1 MNTETEQRIRQA
13 IDVHRAMLTEFERN
27 GIATVTA
34 IAETIVDSLGS
45 GGTVYVCG
53 NGGSAADAQH
63 VVGEL
68 VGRFQTER
76 KALPAVAL
84 VTDGAVLTSI
94 ANDYGYERTF
104 SRQVEGLVREGDIF
118 WAFSTS
124 GTSPNVVEA
133 AKLAKVKKARVV
145 AFTGRTDSTLEGLA
159 DICFC
164 AADNATA
171 RCQEIHQL
179 AYHLICDL
187 VERSFTT

>member
-1 MNTETEQRIRQA
+1 
-13 IDVHRAMLTEFERN
+13 MLTEFERN